1 MLSERS
7 ERPKPQRV
15 ENKCPDFRGICFV
28 SFAKMILTMEPS
40 KPSPIIQHHD
50 APVDH
55 CAFDSACALTPTT
68 RLQIAGFAALAIA
81 IVSVV
86 MFGLYWLATHYL

>member
-1 MLSERS
+1 MAS
-7 ERPKPQRV
+7 PPP
-15 ENKCPDFRGICFV
+15 N
-28 SFAKMILTMEPS
+28 
-40 KPSPIIQHHD
+40 PIIQHAD
-50 APVDH
+50 ASVDGPADS

-81 IVSVV
+81 IVSAV

>member
-1 MLSERS
+1 MAST
-7 ERPKPQRV
+7 PP
-15 ENKCPDFRGICFV
+15 N
-28 SFAKMILTMEPS
+28 
-40 KPSPIIQHHD
+40 PIIQHTD
-50 APVDH
+50 TSLESSADS